1 MASTSKEILRAAMEA
16 VALRFARVAEKLDEA
31 FPEEADSRD
40 VVATGG
46 GLLGSRTWTRIMA
59 DALGRPITA
68 SAVPEVSSRGRR
80 PARHRSARGTR
91 DRGRRSP
98 LGETYEPDLSR
109 HAVYKEGL
117 AHQREVYETVA
128 RRGVKGAGPGGRYLL
143 PPGSPRLDTERVF
156 SLAAAPVALVQGNV
170 VGFAGAGVDL
180 AWAGDLKLLIV
191 H

>member
-1 MASTSKEILRAAMEA
+1 MEPDVHGLTFLPLLAGERGPGWANRANGTIAALSMTTTSVEILRAAMEA

-68 SAVPEVSSRGRR
+68 SAVPEASSRGAALLAIEALGG
-80 PARHRSARGTR
+80 PEIEDVEA
-91 DRGRRSP
+91 P
-98 LGETYEPDLSR
+98 LSETYEPDLSR

-128 RRGVKGAGPGGRYLL
+128 RGG
-143 PPGSPRLDTERVF
+143 
-156 SLAAAPVALVQGNV
+156 
-170 VGFAGAGVDL
+170 
-180 AWAGDLKLLIV
+180 
-191 H
+191 